1 MERLQAGPVTVSL
14 HAYGG
19 FEQVGPLPWS
29 LPASD
34 EQIAA
39 SPGDIMLY
47 QGDQITIFT
56 GSNSWAY
63 TPLGSIEDA
72 TPEMLS
78 EVFAGDA
85 VEITLSL
92 AYRKLVR
99 LAGLLGARDIDRLK
113 GIRMEHMT
121 RRSFMII
128 GAIASGAVAL
138 TGLAGCGGTSKASS
152 AATSDFLESMADS
165 CKAVLAAQPNMLFV
179 NVMNNLSVDCD
190 CDSNPAPS
198 KMADIG
204 ILASADPV
212 ALDQACV
219 DLVYASNERI
229 ESRDG
234 SHVLEAAEKLG
245 VGSRAYDLVEIGF

>member
-1 MERLQAGPVTVSL
+1 MKKLIALIALVSLLVLAGCAQGQISSSTRASMESPSTVESASVSEGIASSAKTSNSVERPAAVENRTSFIIGINGVQLMVEPADTDAARALMERLQAGPVTVSL

-92 AYRKLVR
+92 A
-99 LAGLLGARDIDRLK
+99 
-113 GIRMEHMT
+113 
-121 RRSFMII
+121 
-128 GAIASGAVAL
+128 
-138 TGLAGCGGTSKASS
+138 
-152 AATSDFLESMADS
+152 
-165 CKAVLAAQPNMLFV
+165 
-179 NVMNNLSVDCD
+179 
-190 CDSNPAPS
+190 
-198 KMADIG
+198 
-204 ILASADPV
+204 
-212 ALDQACV
+212 
-219 DLVYASNERI
+219 
-229 ESRDG
+229 
-234 SHVLEAAEKLG
+234 
-245 VGSRAYDLVEIGF
+245 

>member
-1 MERLQAGPVTVSL
+1 MRLSWKGRCLLKKLIALIALVSLLVLAGCAQGQVSSSTRASGESSSTVESAPVSEASASSAKTSSPAESPVAVESRTSFAIGVNGAQLTVEPADTEAARALMERLQAGPVTVSL

-92 AYRKLVR
+92 A
-99 LAGLLGARDIDRLK
+99 
-113 GIRMEHMT
+113 
-121 RRSFMII
+121 
-128 GAIASGAVAL
+128 
-138 TGLAGCGGTSKASS
+138 
-152 AATSDFLESMADS
+152 
-165 CKAVLAAQPNMLFV
+165 
-179 NVMNNLSVDCD
+179 
-190 CDSNPAPS
+190 
-198 KMADIG
+198 
-204 ILASADPV
+204 
-212 ALDQACV
+212 
-219 DLVYASNERI
+219 
-229 ESRDG
+229 
-234 SHVLEAAEKLG
+234 
-245 VGSRAYDLVEIGF
+245 

>member
-1 MERLQAGPVTVSL
+1 MRLSWKGRCLLKKLIALIALVSLLVLAGCAQGQVSSSTRASAESSSTVESAPVLEASASSAKTSSPAESPAAVESHTSFIIGVNGMQLMVEPADTNAARALMERLQAGPVTVSL

-63 TPLGSIEDA
+63 TPLGSIEDV

-92 AYRKLVR
+92 A
-99 LAGLLGARDIDRLK
+99 
-113 GIRMEHMT
+113 
-121 RRSFMII
+121 
-128 GAIASGAVAL
+128 
-138 TGLAGCGGTSKASS
+138 
-152 AATSDFLESMADS
+152 
-165 CKAVLAAQPNMLFV
+165 
-179 NVMNNLSVDCD
+179 
-190 CDSNPAPS
+190 
-198 KMADIG
+198 
-204 ILASADPV
+204 
-212 ALDQACV
+212 
-219 DLVYASNERI
+219 
-229 ESRDG
+229 
-234 SHVLEAAEKLG
+234 
-245 VGSRAYDLVEIGF
+245 

>member
-1 MERLQAGPVTVSL
+1 MKKFAALVALVSLLALAGCAQGQSSSPARASVKSASTVESVSASEASKSSVEASSLAESPAVAESRTSFAIGINGAQLTVEPADTEAARALMERLQAGPVTVSL

-92 AYRKLVR
+92 A
-99 LAGLLGARDIDRLK
+99 
-113 GIRMEHMT
+113 
-121 RRSFMII
+121 
-128 GAIASGAVAL
+128 
-138 TGLAGCGGTSKASS
+138 
-152 AATSDFLESMADS
+152 
-165 CKAVLAAQPNMLFV
+165 
-179 NVMNNLSVDCD
+179 
-190 CDSNPAPS
+190 
-198 KMADIG
+198 
-204 ILASADPV
+204 
-212 ALDQACV
+212 
-219 DLVYASNERI
+219 
-229 ESRDG
+229 
-234 SHVLEAAEKLG
+234 
-245 VGSRAYDLVEIGF
+245 